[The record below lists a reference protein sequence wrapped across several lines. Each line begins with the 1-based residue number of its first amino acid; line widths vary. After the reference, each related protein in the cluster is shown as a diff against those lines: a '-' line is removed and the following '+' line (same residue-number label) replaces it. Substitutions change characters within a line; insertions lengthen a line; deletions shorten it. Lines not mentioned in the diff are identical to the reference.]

1 MAAVATQSAVIPSQ
15 ETENKLPAREDGALY
30 WWQTSGQDLSRML
43 QEAGYPDEARRQF
56 LEFFRDTLCPALGAK
71 PYDRSLRTA
80 VGWDG
85 SPFEYSFEFKQSTK
99 NAGVRFVVDLTQLR
113 PGDASCPL
121 TTKTSEKVIAS
132 LATRTPMFDDSWHRA
147 LARWF
152 VQSDDSEREQKKLV
166 AAAGYQTN
174 IIMGFDVNAKIL
186 DLAPGYIPVMA
197 KSYFPPC
204 FVAFT
209 HGFDRWQALRLGI
222 RQIPD
227 LGSHPNIL
235 LGLKMIEDYIEMHP
249 ALPTGKVIL

>member
-99 NAGVRFVVDLTQLR
+99 NAGVVSISLSFIPRFD
-113 PGDASCPL
+113 
-121 TTKTSEKVIAS
+121 KTPAPIYHLINHAPHETSS
-132 LATRTPMFDDSWHRA
+132 A
-147 LARWF
+147 L
-152 VQSDDSEREQKKLV
+152 L
-166 AAAGYQTN
+166 
-174 IIMGFDVNAKIL
+174 
-186 DLAPGYIPVMA
+186 
-197 KSYFPPC
+197 
-204 FVAFT
+204 
-209 HGFDRWQALRLGI
+209 H
-222 RQIPD
+222 
-227 LGSHPNIL
+227 L
-235 LGLKMIEDYIEMHP
+235 LL
-249 ALPTGKVIL
+249 